1 MMINYYYESEFALK
15 DEDKYTNWI
24 KRIVNSENK
33 KLGELSYIFCSDD
46 YLFELN
52 EKYLGHSTFTD
63 IITFDYSENENLS
76 GEVYISIDRV
86 IENAEEYKEEFE
98 RELLRVMAHGI
109 LHLAGY
115 NDKEDKERKS
125 MRVKENEK
133 IEMFHVKQ

>member
-1 MMINYYYESEFALK
+1 MINYYYESEFALK

-98 RELLRVMAHGI
+98 RELLRVMAHGV

>member
-1 MMINYYYESEFALK
+1 MINYYYESEFALK

>member
-1 MMINYYYESEFALK
+1 MINYYYESEFTLK

-98 RELLRVMAHGI
+98 RELLRVMAHGV